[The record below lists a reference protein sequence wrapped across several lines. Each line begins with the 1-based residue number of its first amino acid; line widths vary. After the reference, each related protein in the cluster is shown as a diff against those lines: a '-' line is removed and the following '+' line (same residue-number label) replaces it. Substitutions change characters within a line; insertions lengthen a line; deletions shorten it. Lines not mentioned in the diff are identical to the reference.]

1 MIPPDQEIYEVE
13 QRIAMRRAQ
22 VARNSKEVS
31 HRAIQKLASPLA
43 LIAAAG
49 LGFVLVRGVAK
60 KRKEPEHPQRRQSD
74 HTKAAKATG
83 LAGLIMPIAMWMIR
97 ARWGSPV
104 QAAQFFLQ
112 KYQKRSERKPA
123 AMPSPA
129 LRVVPT
135 ARVSPRRDMARP

>member
-31 HRAIQKLASPLA
+31 NRAIQKLASPIA

-49 LGFVLVRGVAK
+49 LGFLLVRGVAR
-60 KRKEPEHPQRRQSD
+60 KRKEPEHPKRRQSD

-83 LAGLIMPIAMWMIR
+83 LAGLLMPFAIWLIR
-97 ARWGSPV
+97 AQWGSPV

-112 KYQKRSERKPA
+112 KYQKRTQSKPVA
-123 AMPSPA
+123 VPSPQ
-129 LRVVPT
+129 LRVVPPP
-135 ARVSPRRDMARP
+135 RVSPRRDMARP